1 MIFQTIEHMSKMLQ
15 NFEKAIEFG
24 KKKSMFKLNFNQFFD
39 KFPATT

>member
-1 MIFQTIEHMSKMLQ
+1 MSKMLQ

-24 KKKSMFKLNFNQFFD
+24 KKRERKFMLELNFNQFLD